1 MAFRSAVIAA
11 VLAFLA
17 PAPAAMAQDAG
28 RGILEE
34 IRPDALV
41 GMPVRSS
48 DGAVV
53 GEIAE
58 VTGSEAGAAQV
69 LVATEG
75 PLGIGGKT
83 IALDPG
89 HLTFDPEA
97 GSVAVDL
104 TADQLDG
111 LPEYEG

>member
-1 MAFRSAVIAA
+1 MAHRLIAAAA
-11 VLAFLA
+11 VLALL
-17 PAPAAMAQDAG
+17 APAAMAQESG
-28 RGILEE
+28 SGILAA

-48 DGAVV
+48 DGTVV
-53 GEIAE
+53 GEVAE
-58 VTGSEAGAAQV
+58 VTAPDAGAAQV
-69 LVATEG
+69 LVATDG

-89 HLTFDPEA
+89 RLTLDREA
-97 GSVAVDL
+97 GAVAVDL